1 MLAGNEGSE
10 RGLPRKE
17 DLGREAGTSLAV
29 EWLGIR
35 LPMQGKPVRPLVLE
49 DPTCLGVTK
58 SMSLNDCALTP

>member
-1 MLAGNEGSE
+1 MEG
-10 RGLPRKE
+10 RL
-17 DLGREAGTSLAV
+17 GTSLAV